1 MVTGRDNVGIPL
13 WCVDGL
19 VVGWVSGCEDWGV
32 RWMGGL
38 PQEEL
43 VTVCGLITRQH
54 VGECGGVS
62 DRVLV
67 DGCARSVYTM
77 PEVRYTDCAWRR
89 VLVSVWAGYWL
100 DG

>member
-1 MVTGRDNVGIPL
+1 
-13 WCVDGL
+13 
-19 VVGWVSGCEDWGV
+19 
-32 RWMGGL
+32 MGGL